1 MPYQANII
9 ANFFVKKAQEEQIPL
24 TLMKIIKLVYIAHG
38 WHLAHKKS
46 PLISEPVEAWPYGPV
61 VPSVYMPLSN
71 MVKSK

>member
-38 WHLAHKKS
+38 WHLPIKS
-46 PLISEPVEAWPYGPV
+46 HR
-61 VPSVYMPLSN
+61 
-71 MVKSK
+71 